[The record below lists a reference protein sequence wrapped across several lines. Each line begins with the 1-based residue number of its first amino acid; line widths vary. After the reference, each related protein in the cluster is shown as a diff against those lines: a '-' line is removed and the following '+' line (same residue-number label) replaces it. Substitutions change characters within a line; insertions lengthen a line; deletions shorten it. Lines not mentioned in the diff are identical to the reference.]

1 MNPTDISQK
10 IRNFVRFK
18 LVEVDPNSGGQDTED
33 RQVIIALAVAW
44 ADAVRDEWQNWIKAN
59 PLLQDAYA
67 VALVLMREDGYDEHL
82 GDPVCGLPGVE
93 AMVANVDGRKCVCY
107 ERSIGNAPRRK
118 RSMKPPRFNRNDAQK
133 ASDTWHCNC
142 GPSALAAISG
152 LTLDEV
158 RPHMGDFEHKGY
170 TNPTLMVDSLKR
182 VGVKFHVR
190 RFTDERY
197 CDLDWPRYGLARIQW
212 EGPWTNPGVPIRARY
227 RHTHWVGASIRD
239 RDAAVGIF
247 DINAMGNGT
256 GWCSLDNWRNVIVPW
271 ILKECVPRAAGG
283 WYLTHAI
290 EVHR

>member
-107 ERSIGNAPRRK
+107 ERSIGNATPLSAIYVNK
-118 RSMKPPRFNRNDAQK
+118 VKAVVDAVERVQAETEK
-133 ASDTWHCNC
+133 VDEASSVQ
-142 GPSALAAISG
+142 P
-152 LTLDEV
+152 
-158 RPHMGDFEHKGY
+158 
-170 TNPTLMVDSLKR
+170 
-182 VGVKFHVR
+182 
-190 RFTDERY
+190 
-197 CDLDWPRYGLARIQW
+197 
-212 EGPWTNPGVPIRARY
+212 
-227 RHTHWVGASIRD
+227 
-239 RDAAVGIF
+239 
-247 DINAMGNGT
+247 
-256 GWCSLDNWRNVIVPW
+256 
-271 ILKECVPRAAGG
+271 
-283 WYLTHAI
+283 
-290 EVHR
+290 